1 MALALLPL
9 LVGMP
14 LAIPLP
20 EVGRPARRYTSMPAR
35 NSEQIRQLEVPVIVR
50 LGEKDMTMKEV
61 LGMVPGAILELP
73 RSADSELELVV
84 NNKVIGC
91 GIAVKIGENFGIR
104 VTYLGDMANRVVEKA
119 QMKEAAVSRVDADV
133 AALADALMAAN

>member
-1 MALALLPL
+1 
-9 LVGMP
+9 
-14 LAIPLP
+14 
-20 EVGRPARRYTSMPAR
+20 MPAR